1 MPEMSNQIQEGIA
14 NLELNNRASVSAYPP
29 RRSSLPHLSPFPKLI
44 HPPPNVPPSDEELE
58 STLENARVP
67 VLTSNDP
74 EMQLAWAQDTLQYVG
89 IAMDNEER
97 LQATQAARPATPRI
111 EHQLKIDAMNIVSFL
126 ADQRHPKAEFM
137 RGMWLE
143 FGRFGMRQDK
153 KEAFRCYSRSADRGY
168 ARAEY
173 RIGMLYEA
181 SNDPIKA
188 LKHYHQGVDMGDS
201 ASLYRLGMMT
211 LRGQH
216 GQQQD
221 LRRGVDLIRK
231 SAETA
236 DENAP
241 QGAYVCGMLLA
252 RELPQIELPEGVLPY
267 DERQARINIEKAAYL
282 KFSKAQVRMGSA
294 YELGTLGCEF
304 NPALS
309 LHYNALAAKQGE
321 PEADM
326 AISKW
331 FLVGHEGLFPK
342 NEELAYIH
350 AQRAAQAGLSTAEFA
365 MGYFNE
371 IGMYVPQNLNQA
383 LSWYEKAAANGNK
396 DAPGR
401 IRGISQ
407 KQVLSRKD
415 HENVALGRI
424 KSTHGSRRGERPQR
438 LSQQNPR
445 LSSIADQG
453 EFNGNT
459 PPPRGTTPYPVDD
472 RPPTVPPAA
481 DRPASVAPYPLAD
494 GPPRASTVSDFIHPD
509 FRPPTTRPATTRPG
523 PGYPDDRP
531 SSAFHLDPS
540 IRPTSVAT
548 TPGRPYGGGR
558 PSVPPAG
565 MAPLPRPAT
574 TVEGSQPRPA
584 PAQRV
589 ASGPAGMQNFR
600 PNSGPAPPMPSQQ
613 APQPPQPP
621 MPSQQPPQ
629 APLQALDIGF
639 SAPVGSLPPRRRE
652 TFDNKPLPPGQP
664 GGMQPSPSTPNLNR
678 PETTRPQKSQSD
690 LRQSS
695 RPSNRPPSVPT
706 TNPTQPPASAAAGI
720 QKPPTPGQAAATQKP
735 AGKPS
740 GKGPQTFAEMGI
752 PATKQES
759 ECVSTTL
766 GVLSVL
772 R

>member
-1 MPEMSNQIQEGIA
+1 MSATFVPGGFDDYYMPPPAPELVAPTPERHMPEMSNQIQEGIA

-201 ASLYRLGMMT
+201 ASLYRLAWAT
-211 LRGQH
+211 ARSPQ
-216 GQQQD
+216 
-221 LRRGVDLIRK
+221 GVDLIRK

-558 PSVPPAG
+558 PLATQTGTSAARRLRAGRNAKLPPQQWSSTPNA
-565 MAPLPRPAT
+565 LSTST
-574 TVEGSQPRPA
+574 TT
-584 PAQRV
+584 
-589 ASGPAGMQNFR
+589 
-600 PNSGPAPPMPSQQ
+600 
-613 APQPPQPP
+613 PQPP

-759 ECVSTTL
+759 ECVIM
-766 GVLSVL
+766 
-772 R
+772 